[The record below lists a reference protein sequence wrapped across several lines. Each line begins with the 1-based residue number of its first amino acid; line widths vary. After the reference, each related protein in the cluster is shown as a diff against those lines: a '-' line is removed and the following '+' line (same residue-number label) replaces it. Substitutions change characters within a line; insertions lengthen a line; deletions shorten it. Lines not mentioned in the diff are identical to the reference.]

1 MDISSIGSL
10 YLKNSAIGGLGG
22 ASSSP
27 SASPSSFDILLRAA
41 SKAEAAAS
49 AREESTTSP
58 VPAHSRPLGAAANAG
73 AKDSAHAGKLRVV
86 IDRTDKLYEQCREL
100 ESFVIK
106 NLLEGM
112 RKTVQKSGLMDGGF
126 AGDMY
131 EDMLYDEY
139 ATTLSKTAGF
149 GLADQAYLELAG
161 GRGRA

>member
-1 MDISSIGSL
+1 MDVRAIGSL
-10 YLKNSAIGGLGG
+10 YLKNSALGG
-22 ASSSP
+22 
-27 SASPSSFDILLRAA
+27 SASAHPQAGGSSFDLLLRAA
-41 SKAEAAAS
+41 SKAGKAGVDSEAAGV
-49 AREESTTSP
+49 SP
-58 VPAHSRPLGAAANAG
+58 VPTLGRPLGAAANAG
-73 AKDSAHAGKLRVV
+73 AKDATHAAKRRVT

-139 ATTLSKTAGF
+139 AASLSKTAGF
-149 GLADQAYLELAG
+149 GLADQAYLELKG